1 MPVQLADAGLVQVFQ
16 LGLTKPGLTK
26 LGARASD
33 KGMMRFGP
41 VLCLFLIAFVGG
53 ASAQN
58 VPRSAVCTPENA
70 VAISIAKVA
79 ADPDAWMGQCVAV
92 DGLYVNERVY
102 ADVDAIYGVNANFVG
117 GFIDGMQ
124 PLPGAWRGTFVGR
137 VTDCAVAE
145 ATLLNG
151 QLRGPGINQN
161 GRTLGC
167 LAPRG
172 PMLMFMTGSDLA
184 ASGLKRRLPGAKG
197 GDLTAATAD
206 WAHYK
211 PMMDI
216 ASSFAE
222 GMRSDSDADLARVL
236 GNGYRAMELRTGGDT
251 AFAQLKQ
258 SKTPQAK
265 LFRYPAPLEGVV
277 VGEACY
283 CLKANCEKLWPIA
296 GRDADNQPGR
306 PYACLRIQGASIDGK
321 WRYRLDTSNDVAGL
335 VEPN

>member
-1 MPVQLADAGLVQVFQ
+1 MKRFVLVACLSF
-16 LGLTKPGLTK
+16 
-26 LGARASD
+26 
-33 KGMMRFGP
+33 
-41 VLCLFLIAFVGG
+41 LCLSLVAVFGRAE
-53 ASAQN
+53 AQN

-70 VAISIAKVA
+70 SATTIAKVV
-79 ADPDAWMGQCVAV
+79 ADSAAWMGQCVAV

-102 ADVDAIYGVNANFVG
+102 ADADAIYGVNANFVG

-124 PLPGAWRGTFVGR
+124 PLSGAWRGSFVGR

-167 LAPRG
+167 LVPRG
-172 PMLMFMTGSDLA
+172 PMLMFMTGSDLK
-184 ASGLKRRLPGAKG
+184 ASGLERRLPGAKG
-197 GDLTAATAD
+197 GDLSAATSD

-216 ASSFAE
+216 AASFAE
-222 GMRSDSDADLARVL
+222 AMQSDSDADLARVL
-236 GNGYRAMELRTGGDT
+236 GNGYRASELRAGADT
-251 AFAQLKQ
+251 AFAKLRQ
-258 SKTPQAK
+258 SKTAQVQ
-265 LFRYPAPLEGVV
+265 LFRYPDSLEGVAA
-277 VGEACY
+277 GEVCY
-283 CLKANCEKLWPIA
+283 CLKAACEKRWPID

-306 PYACLRIQGASIDGK
+306 PYACLRIQGAQVDGA

-335 VEPN
+335 VEPK

>member
-1 MPVQLADAGLVQVFQ
+1 MVPVFQ
-16 LGLTKPGLTK
+16 LGLTKLGLTKPGLTK
-26 LGARASD
+26 QVARASD
-33 KGMMRFGP
+33 AGMMRFVP
-41 VLCLFLIAFVGG
+41 ALCLFLIAMTGV
-53 ASAQN
+53 AEAQN

-70 VAISIAKVA
+70 TATSVAKVA
-79 ADPDAWMGQCVAV
+79 ADPTTWLGQCVAV

-102 ADVDAIYGVNANFVG
+102 ADADAIYGVNANFVG

-167 LAPRG
+167 ITPRG
-172 PMLMFMTGSDLA
+172 PMLMFMTGSNLK

-216 ASSFAE
+216 AASFVDA
-222 GMRSDSDADLARVL
+222 MRSDSDADLARVL
-236 GNGYRAMELRTGGDT
+236 GNGYRAMELRMGADT
-251 AFAQLKQ
+251 AFSQLKQ
-258 SKTPQAK
+258 SKTPQVN
-265 LFRYPAPLEGVV
+265 LFRYPDPLEGVAA
-277 VGEACY
+277 GEACY
-283 CLKANCEKLWPIA
+283 CLKANCEKLWPID

-306 PYACLRIQGASIDGK
+306 PYACLRIQGASIDET

-335 VEPN
+335 VEPK